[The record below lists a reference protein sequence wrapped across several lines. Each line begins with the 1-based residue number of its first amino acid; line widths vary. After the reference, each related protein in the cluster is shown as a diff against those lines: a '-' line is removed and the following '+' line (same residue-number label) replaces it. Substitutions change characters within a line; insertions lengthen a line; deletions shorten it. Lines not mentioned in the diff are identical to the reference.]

1 MQRNRAAESG
11 LSNAYVPPVL
21 AGAAL
26 LVLLSFA
33 ATAAFASTNWISP
46 PGLTPITRSDAAMT
60 YEVAREQVVL
70 CGGVVGGGGLA
81 GLNNETWLLES
92 GNWRQAGP
100 QHFPLGRQNAGVA
113 YDSARQRVVLL
124 GGYTA
129 GSIQFADSNDTWIW
143 DGADWS
149 QVWTSPLPES
159 MPGAREA
166 PAMAHFSDLGQI
178 ILFGGLSSNSVQT
191 STLRVRKRTGN
202 GQARRSRK

>member
-46 PGLTPITRSDAAMT
+46 P
-60 YEVAREQVVL
+60 AREQVVL
-70 CGGVVGGGGLA
+70 FGGVVGGGGLA

-124 GGYTA
+124 GGYAA

-191 STLRVRKRTGN
+191 STLRVRKGTGN